1 MKNKSKEPEVYNNE
15 KESSFNKLNL
25 YILEYNFESN
35 KYSNSIFFF
44 RFSIFIINNLL
55 SDDIKTQ

>member
-35 KYSNSIFFF
+35 KYSISIFFS